1 MFGFL
6 WLTIFRHSRLD
17 DFDSR
22 SESSLSWGDDE
33 FEGEATRQVG
43 ALFDQLDSLL
53 YKEETPL
60 SPLPYSLETSRS
72 SNSPVFIKNIDHPL
86 KSAGDFQEVISK
98 NAFQNLSRLSS
109 TSESESCL
117 TANHVIDVEDVSSE
131 IFYDSGRLVT
141 YSGPAPHQPSPEL
154 QEECLDWVDQFPHFR

>member
-1 MFGFL
+1 MFC
-6 WLTIFRHSRLD
+6 RHSRLD

-53 YKEETPL
+53 YKEGNPL
-60 SPLPYSLETSRS
+60 SPIPYSLQTKNASTS
-72 SNSPVFIKNIDHPL
+72 PIFIKNFDHSL
-86 KSAGDFQEVISK
+86 KSVIGNIEEGISK
-98 NAFQNLSRLSS
+98 NAFHNLSRLSS
-109 TSESESCL
+109 TSESESSSS
-117 TANHVIDVEDVSSE
+117 TGDQVIDVEDVAPE
-131 IFYDSGRLVT
+131 IFFDSGRLIT
-141 YSGPAPHQPSPEL
+141 HSGPAPHQPTPEL